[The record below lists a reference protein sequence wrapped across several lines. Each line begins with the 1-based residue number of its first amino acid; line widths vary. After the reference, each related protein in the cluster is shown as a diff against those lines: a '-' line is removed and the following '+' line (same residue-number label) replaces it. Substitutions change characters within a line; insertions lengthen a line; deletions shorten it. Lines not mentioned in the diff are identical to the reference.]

1 MKNLGIK
8 TAVIVAVLAIVGWQA
23 QAANVMSVLAD
34 ESVALRV
41 YNGGTGTLSLAVTTA
56 GPSIVVTVDGN
67 AQTLTNATISGLA
80 TSLAACTNGAGV
92 KKLTVDSDPSLA
104 ADVTDTTMLAGTY
117 TATAGNWAE
126 LLWDTDTHKSYDIY
140 LPSRTYKAVG
150 AYTIGT
156 IFGEPTGTGDV
167 TLSIY
172 KAGTLISR
180 KIITSP
186 YYVLTITN
194 TVNAL
199 VATINLDEEVDIPA
213 SGGEAI
219 IIRATRA
226 TTATTG
232 ILSATIGD

>member
-8 TAVIVAVLAIVGWQA
+8 TAVIVAVLAIMGWQT

-41 YNGGTGTLSLAVTTA
+41 YNGGTGTLTLAVTSA
-56 GPSIVVTVDGN
+56 GPSIVVTVDGQ
-67 AQTLTNATISGLA
+67 AQTLTDTTIATLA
-80 TSLAACTNGAGV
+80 ASLAACTNAAEV
-92 KKLTVDSDPSLA
+92 KKVTVDSDPSLA
-104 ADVTDTTMLAGTY
+104 ADSTDTTLLAGTY
-117 TATAGNWAE
+117 TAAAGKWAE

-140 LPSRTYKAVG
+140 LPSRSQQAVG

-156 IFGEPTGTGDV
+156 ILGEPTGTGDV

-172 KAGTLISR
+172 KAGVLISR

-186 YYVLTITN
+186 YYVLTAVSTTN
-194 TVNAL
+194 
-199 VATINLDEEVDIPA
+199 VAVVTANLNEEVNIPA
-213 SGGEAI
+213 SGSEAI
-219 IIRATRA
+219 IIRATRG

-232 ILSATIGD
+232 ILSVTIGK